1 MNKKALIIVGVIAV
15 AALIWYFM
23 FYKKATPGAS
33 TTAVTPALPGGS
45 SGGSPVTIVPGVQT
59 LDTTGGASGAQ
70 NTNLSI
76 VQGWS
81 NTLPALD
88 KQHINAAL
96 PLMTADEIAT
106 LAGII
111 NTWTSGNP
119 VSAAQTAFWNAWRVK
134 YHVLD
139 GSY

>member
-1 MNKKALIIVGVIAV
+1 MNKKALIIVGVIAAV
-15 AALIWYFM
+15 ALIWYFM
-23 FYKKATPGAS
+23 FYKKATPGPT

-45 SGGSPVTIVPGVQT
+45 SGGSPVTIVPGTQT

-76 VQGWS
+76 VQGWV
-81 NTLPALD
+81 NTLAAAD

-106 LAGII
+106 LAGIV